1 MVITMVKGATQ
12 QQVGH
17 VIERV
22 KELGFEPH
30 PIYGVERT
38 VVAAVGDERGKY
50 QLESLESA
58 PGVEKVTPILQPY
71 KLVGSEIKRER
82 TVVDIA
88 GVTFGGS
95 QFGVIAGPC
104 SVEGRD
110 QILETARAVKAAGA
124 HLLRGGAF
132 KPRTSP
138 YSFQGLAED
147 GLKLL
152 AEARAETGLGIVTEV
167 MNLRDIEV
175 VTEYADALQIGARN
189 IQNFSLLREVG
200 QTSKPVILKRGMAAT
215 IQEWLMSAEYIVSEG
230 NERVILC
237 ERGIR
242 TFETYTRNTF
252 DLSAIPVVH
261 KLCHLPVIADPSHG
275 TGIRDLVAVMSKA
288 AVAAGADGL
297 LLEVHPDPES
307 AFSDGAQSLL
317 PGQFASLMKTL
328 QGYLTLEKRHF

>member
-12 QQVGH
+12 EQVDH
-17 VIERV
+17 VINRV
-22 KELGFEPH
+22 QELGFEPH

-50 QLESLESA
+50 QLEGLESA

-82 TVVDIA
+82 TIVDIA
-88 GVTFGGS
+88 GVRFGGS

-104 SVEGRD
+104 AVEGRD
-110 QILETARAVKAAGA
+110 QILETARAVKASGA

-152 AEARAETGLGIVTEV
+152 AEARSETGLGIVTEV

-175 VTEYADALQIGARN
+175 VAEYADALQIGARN

-261 KLCHLPVIADPSHG
+261 KLSHLPVIADPSHG

-297 LLEVHPDPES
+297 LLEVHPDPEG

-317 PGQFASLMKTL
+317 PEQFGTLMETL
-328 QGYLTLEKRHF
+328 QGYLALEKRHF

>member
-1 MVITMVKGATQ
+1 MVITMQRGATRE
-12 QQVGH
+12 QVDH

-22 KELGFEPH
+22 EALGYESH

-38 VVAAVGDERGKY
+38 VVAAVGDERGRY
-50 QLESLESA
+50 QLEALASL

-71 KLVGSEIKRER
+71 KLVGSEIHPER
-82 TVVDIA
+82 SVVDVA
-88 GVTFGGS
+88 GVKFGSG
-95 QFGVIAGPC
+95 QFGVVAGPC

-110 QILETARAVKAAGA
+110 QILGAARAVKKAGA
-124 HLLRGGAF
+124 KLLRGGAF

-167 MNLRDIEV
+167 MDSRDVGLV
-175 VTEYADALQIGARN
+175 VEYADALQVGARN
-189 IQNFSLLREVG
+189 MQNFTLLREVG
-200 QTSKPVILKRGMAAT
+200 HAGKPVILKRGASAT
-215 IQEWLMSAEYIVSEG
+215 IEEWLMSAEYVLSEG
-230 NERVILC
+230 NRDVILC

-252 DLSAIPVVH
+252 DLSAIPAVRG
-261 KLCHLPVIADPSHG
+261 LSHLPVVADPSHG
-275 TGIRDLVAVMSKA
+275 TGVRDLVAPMSKA

-297 LLEVHPDPES
+297 LIEVHPAPEE

-317 PGQFASLMKTL
+317 PDQFEALMAEL
-328 QGYLTLEKRHF
+328 QGYLELEERHL

>member
-215 IQEWLMSAEYIVSEG
+215 IEEWLMSAEYIVSEG